1 MLSLIFLYRVIFIFP
16 LFLGM
21 VMYANALKQRKDENY
36 LKQRINYNIQ
46 LYKIIASNQTSNNVI
61 FGWDGTSPLAKGVVI
76 KSHFPL
82 VLSLSF
88 QSFLCDCTIYN
99 KG

>member
-1 MLSLIFLYRVIFIFP
+1 MLETKERQKLPEI
-16 LFLGM
+16 
-21 VMYANALKQRKDENY
+21 K
-36 LKQRINYNIQ
+36 INCNIQ
-46 LYKIIASNQTSNNVI
+46 LYKIITSNQTSNNVI
-61 FGWDGTSPLAKGVVI
+61 FGRDGTSPLAKDVVI
-76 KSHFPL
+76 KSHFSL